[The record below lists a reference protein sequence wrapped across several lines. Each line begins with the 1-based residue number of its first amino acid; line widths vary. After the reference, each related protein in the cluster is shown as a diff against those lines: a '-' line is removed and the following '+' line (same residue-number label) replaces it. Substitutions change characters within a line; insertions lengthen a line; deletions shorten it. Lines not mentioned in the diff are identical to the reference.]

1 METTELI
8 EHLRMMGRTDDR
20 NPNYYLLA
28 ADRLEDLQEDVDG
41 WVASYDM
48 LNKRVG
54 RRAYMDYWREKNG
67 ESNLTYPDADEVYMD
82 FFALKSELAETKNR
96 VIRVIKEYAKAAVDA
111 GRESLD
117 PVDDMVELLNIVE
130 KINNIDKGEQS

>member
-1 METTELI
+1 METNELI
-8 EHLRMMGRTDDR
+8 EHLRIMGKSDDR

-28 ADRLEDLQEDVDG
+28 ADRLEELQEDVDQ

-54 RRAYMDYWREKNG
+54 RHAYIDYWREKNG
-67 ESNLTYPDADEVYMD
+67 KDSLWYPDADEVYMD

-96 VIRVIKEYAKAAVDA
+96 VVAVIKEYAKAAVDA

-117 PVDDMVELLNIVE
+117 PVDDIVELLNIVE
-130 KINNIDKGEQS
+130 KVVGGET